1 MTVLVLTKM
10 ATNWPVKEK
19 QYELILKKKKRLQ
32 LRQMTNRLTD
42 GVRHWRKT
50 VKTA

>member
-19 QYELILKKKKRLQ
+19 QYELILKKKKKERE
-32 LRQMTNRLTD
+32 TATLTHD
-42 GVRHWRKT
+42 QQVDR
-50 VKTA
+50 